1 MMGPCLIPILVHLV
15 RKVTRLFRSIK
26 ASRIPYVAVGFL
38 AVVLFNSF
46 MFWLVEGHVQGL
58 SLMDAVY
65 WAFITTATIG
75 YGDVVPH
82 SWAGRIVAVE
92 TAVTGIIVF
101 TAFVSV
107 LAEYYASLSYRR
119 LMGLHSVGF
128 KEHYVVIGKGG
139 SLEAVVSELDVNM
152 KSGNIPRRRIVVIV
166 PSSEEKEELSIP
178 EGVEVLVGDPLIH
191 EVLERA
197 NVEEAGTLII
207 AADDDSTTA
216 LTILAVKRAAKGK
229 EVKIIAEAKRKESI
243 PLIREAGADHV
254 VSTSCFSG
262 RLLASAAFE
271 APVAMLLDDIST
283 AVKGKDLAVIS
294 AKRFKGMKYVD
305 VFHELMDKHNIMPIA
320 VVKGRLMIYPPR
332 LDEELVEDDGLVV
345 LGEVEKLRR
354 LRKEAASS
362 T

>member
-1 MMGPCLIPILVHLV
+1 
-15 RKVTRLFRSIK
+15 
-26 ASRIPYVAVGFL
+26 
-38 AVVLFNSF
+38 
-46 MFWLVEGHVQGL
+46 
-58 SLMDAVY
+58 
-65 WAFITTATIG
+65 
-75 YGDVVPH
+75 
-82 SWAGRIVAVE
+82 
-92 TAVTGIIVF
+92 
-101 TAFVSV
+101 
-107 LAEYYASLSYRR
+107 
-119 LMGLHSVGF
+119 
-128 KEHYVVIGKGG
+128 
-139 SLEAVVSELDVNM
+139 
-152 KSGNIPRRRIVVIV
+152 
-166 PSSEEKEELSIP
+166 
-178 EGVEVLVGDPLIH
+178 
-191 EVLERA
+191 
-197 NVEEAGTLII
+197 
-207 AADDDSTTA
+207 
-216 LTILAVKRAAKGK
+216 
-229 EVKIIAEAKRKESI
+229 VKIIAEAKRKESI